1 MLTSIQ
7 IILITLY
14 GFLYSVIGR
23 NTRIIQ
29 IGSSILHGLVI
40 GLILGDMNQGLVMGG
55 TLCLLTIAL
64 EQQES
69 LDGSM
74 AVMAG
79 IVYGIVKGTDMG
91 VMVATSIYV
100 LCVLLNNVAGL
111 LGSFFFGLEM
121 KAIENKEFNKTG
133 SYVIGWNLL
142 RGLIVIIP
150 LVLVMIMDMD
160 PILAMIP
167 EGICKGIHVGVS
179 LMPAVGIAFL
189 LKEGDLVKNIVW
201 LLAAFVVGAYVP
213 SIGFVVPLAAL
224 LLALKGGK

>member
-121 KAIENKEFNKTG
+121 KAIENKESIKRCNRDYSFSISHDNGYG
-133 SYVIGWNLL
+133 SY
-142 RGLIVIIP
+142 
-150 LVLVMIMDMD
+150 
-160 PILAMIP
+160 
-167 EGICKGIHVGVS
+167 
-179 LMPAVGIAFL
+179 
-189 LKEGDLVKNIVW
+189 
-201 LLAAFVVGAYVP
+201 P
-213 SIGFVVPLAAL
+213 SYDS
-224 LLALKGGK
+224 